1 MAQLSGKV
9 AVVTGGNSG
18 IGLSTAQAFIDQGA
32 SVVIFG
38 RNQET
43 LDRAVETLGPDAVG
57 VQGDVTRIE
66 DLDRLFSVAKDRFG
80 RIDILFANAG
90 FGEFAPVDATTE
102 EQYDRM
108 FDVNVKGSFFTV
120 QRALPHLNDGASIVL
135 TTSVV
140 NVAGMPN
147 MSVYAATKAA
157 VRSLARTLSADLLD
171 RGIRVNAVSPGPIET
186 PFFGNTGL
194 PQEAIDGFAEQI
206 ANQVP
211 LKRFG
216 QPNEIADAVVFLA
229 SGASAFMVGSEL
241 PVDGGLSQL

>member
-32 SVVIFG
+32 RVVVFG

-43 LDRAVETLGPDAVG
+43 LDRAVETLGQNAAG
-57 VQGDVTRIE
+57 VQGDVTRID
-66 DLDRLFSVAKDRFG
+66 DLDRLFSMAEERFG
-80 RIDILFANAG
+80 KIDILFANAG
-90 FGEFAPVDATTE
+90 FGEFAPVEATTE
-102 EQYDRM
+102 EQFDRM
-108 FDVNVKGSFFTV
+108 FDVNVKGAFFTV

-140 NVAGMPN
+140 NVAGLPN

-157 VRSLARTLSADLLD
+157 VRSLARTLSADLLP

-206 ANQVP
+206 TDQVP

-216 QPNEIADAVVFLA
+216 QPDEIANAVVFLA
-229 SGASAFMVGSEL
+229 SGASAYMVGSEL

>member
-9 AVVTGGNSG
+9 AVITGGNSG

-32 SVVIFG
+32 NVVIFG

-43 LDRAVETLGPDAVG
+43 LDRAVETLGANALG

-80 RIDILFANAG
+80 KIDILFANAG

-120 QRALPHLNDGASIVL
+120 QRALPHLNDGASVVL

-206 ANQVP
+206 AKQVP